1 MNKEVE
7 NPKQSMIWWKWAL
20 SRLMVL
26 SGFFF
31 VLNLVYTE
39 TLYPL
44 DIQKYSR
51 VRNRIDSAF
60 KEGDIIYLGES
71 SNSSFNP
78 WTDTL
83 NQKISDYLDLYLSD
97 RQVESITHEG
107 YHPGLFK
114 EMLNL
119 LPDDCENK
127 VVVLGVNMRTCGP
140 SAIYSSNEASNQRE
154 ALFYSRR
161 PALLTRTFM
170 GLHYYDNRDA
180 KERER
185 LKFKHWRT
193 KPIALKRVFHEDLDY
208 YPHQTT
214 LEWIDSLARIYGLPE
229 ELEKIKGMAGAY
241 VKEFAFVLDDKNIR
255 IQDLKEIVE
264 ICKHKKVRLVYHL
277 LPPNQYH
284 ANLLFKHLEK
294 GSGAN
299 LSKFLDYNHQF
310 LIEKFKEWNVNYIDN
325 FNLEEANELN
335 AQNKGC
341 YFTDQWYPT
350 EHYNGVI
357 KRKIASNIATFIS
370 KKYAFE
376 LSNDSTVDTQ
386 LKQNNFPNW
395 DIKMPLSYG
404 GLTSEEWLSR

>member
-1 MNKEVE
+1 
-7 NPKQSMIWWKWAL
+7 
-20 SRLMVL
+20 
-26 SGFFF
+26 
-31 VLNLVYTE
+31 
-39 TLYPL
+39 
-44 DIQKYSR
+44 
-51 VRNRIDSAF
+51 
-60 KEGDIIYLGES
+60 
-71 SNSSFNP
+71 
-78 WTDTL
+78 
-83 NQKISDYLDLYLSD
+83 
-97 RQVESITHEG
+97 
-107 YHPGLFK
+107 
-114 EMLNL
+114 
-119 LPDDCENK
+119 
-127 VVVLGVNMRTCGP
+127 
-140 SAIYSSNEASNQRE
+140 
-154 ALFYSRR
+154 
-161 PALLTRTFM
+161 
-170 GLHYYDNRDA
+170 
-180 KERER
+180 
-185 LKFKHWRT
+185 
-193 KPIALKRVFHEDLDY
+193 
-208 YPHQTT
+208 
-214 LEWIDSLARIYGLPE
+214 
-229 ELEKIKGMAGAY
+229 
-241 VKEFAFVLDDKNIR
+241 VLDDKNIR

-325 FNLEEANELN
+325 FNLEEAKELN

>member
-1 MNKEVE
+1 MSKERE
-7 NPKQSMIWWKWAL
+7 NPQKSIIWWKWAL
-20 SRLMVL
+20 SRLLIL
-26 SGFFF
+26 SVF
-31 VLNLVYTE
+31 VFILNLVYTE

-44 DIQKYSR
+44 DVQKYSR

-60 KEGDIIYLGES
+60 RKGDIIYLGES

-83 NQKISDYLDLYLSD
+83 NQKISDYLDLYLPD
-97 RQVESITHEG
+97 RQVESVTHEG

-185 LKFKHWRT
+185 LKFKYWRT
-193 KPIALKRVFHEDLDY
+193 KPIALKQVFNDNLDDF
-208 YPHQTT
+208 PHQTT
-214 LEWIDSLARIYGLPE
+214 LEWIDSLATIYGLPKE
-229 ELEKIKGMAGAY
+229 IEKIKGMAGAY
-241 VKEFAFVLDDKNIR
+241 VKEFAFVLEDDNIR
-255 IQDLKEIVE
+255 IQDLQEIVE
-264 ICKHKKVRLVYHL
+264 ICRQKKVRLVYHL

-284 ANLLFKHLEK
+284 ARLLFKHLEK
-294 GSGAN
+294 GNGTN
-299 LSKFLDYNHQF
+299 LSAFLDYNHYF

-325 FNLEEANELN
+325 FNLAEANELN
-335 AQNKGC
+335 AQNKGSF
-341 YFTDQWYPT
+341 FTDQWYPT

-357 KRKIASNIATFIS
+357 KRKIAANIAAFIS
-370 KKYAFE
+370 KKCDFE
-376 LSNDSTVDTQ
+376 ISDDDTVDAQ

-395 DIKMPLSYG
+395 DIIMPLSYD
-404 GLTSEEWLSR
+404 GLTSLEWLSR